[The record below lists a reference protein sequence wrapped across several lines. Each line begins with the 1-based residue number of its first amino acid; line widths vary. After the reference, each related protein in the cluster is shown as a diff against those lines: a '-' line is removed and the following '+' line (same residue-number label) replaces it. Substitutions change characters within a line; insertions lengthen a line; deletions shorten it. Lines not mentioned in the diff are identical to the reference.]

1 MTRAQDS
8 LKYTAEH
15 EWVELDGDL
24 ATVGITGYAAEQL
37 GDIVYLDLPSVGDA
51 VTAGVSV
58 GELEST
64 KSVGDLFSPVTGTVE
79 AVNEAL
85 ADRPELVNS
94 DPLGDGWLLKVRTT
108 EVPDLLDLDAYRTL
122 TEQA

>member
-122 TEQA
+122 TEQ

>member
-1 MTRAQDS
+1 MTREQDE
-8 LKYTAEH
+8 LQYTAEH

-24 ATVGITGYAAEQL
+24 ATVGITAYAAEQL
-37 GDIVYLDLPSVGDA
+37 GDIVYLDLPSVGDE
-51 VTAGVSV
+51 VTAGASV

-64 KSVGDLFSPVTGTVE
+64 KSVGDLFSPVSGTVE

-85 ADRPELVNS
+85 AAQPELVNS
-94 DPLGDGWLLKVRTT
+94 DPLGEGWLLKVRTT
-108 EVPDLLDLDAYRTL
+108 EVPDLLDLAAYRTL

>member
-1 MTRAQDS
+1 MTRAEDS
-8 LKYTAEH
+8 LQYTAEH

-24 ATVGITGYAAEQL
+24 ATVGITAYAADQL
-37 GDIVYLDLPSVGDA
+37 GDIVYVQLPEVGDE
-51 VTAGVSV
+51 VTAGASV

-85 ADRPELVNS
+85 ADGPELVNS
-94 DPLGDGWLLKVRTT
+94 DPLGEGWLIRVRATA
-108 EVPDLLDLDAYRTL
+108 VPDLLDLDAYRAL
-122 TEQA
+122 TEQR

>member
-1 MTRAQDS
+1 MTREQND

-15 EWVELDGDL
+15 EWVELDGDV
-24 ATVGITGYAAEQL
+24 ATIGITAYAAEQL
-37 GDIVYLDLPSVGDA
+37 GDIVYLDLPSVGDE
-51 VTAGVSV
+51 VTAGASV

-94 DPLGDGWLLKVRTT
+94 DPLGEGWLLKVRTT

>member
-1 MTRAQDS
+1 MTREQD

-15 EWVELDGDL
+15 EWVDLDGDL
-24 ATVGITGYAAEQL
+24 ATVGITAYAAEQL
-37 GDIVYLDLPSVGDA
+37 GDNVYLALPSVGDE
-51 VTAGVSV
+51 VTAGASV

-79 AVNEAL
+79 AVNDAL
-85 ADRPELVNS
+85 TAQPELVNS
-94 DPLGDGWLLKVRTT
+94 DPLGEGWLMKVRAT

>member
-1 MTRAQDS
+1 MTREQD

-15 EWVELDGDL
+15 EWVELDGDV
-24 ATVGITGYAAEQL
+24 ATVGITAYAAEQL
-37 GDIVYLDLPSVGDA
+37 GDIVYLDLPSVGDE
-51 VTAGVSV
+51 VTAGASV

-64 KSVGDLFSPVTGTVE
+64 KSVGDLFSPVTGTVD

-85 ADRPELVNS
+85 ADKPELVNT
-94 DPLGDGWLLKVRTT
+94 DPLGEGWLLKVRTT

>member
-1 MTRAQDS
+1 MTREQDS

-15 EWVELDGDL
+15 EWVELDGDV

-37 GDIVYLDLPSVGDA
+37 GDIVYIDLPSVGDA
-51 VTAGVSV
+51 VTAGASV

-85 ADRPELVNS
+85 ADHPELVNS
-94 DPLGDGWLLKVRTT
+94 DPLGDGWLLKVRATD
-108 EVPDLLDLDAYRTL
+108 VPDLLDLDAYRTL
-122 TEQA
+122 TEQS

>member
-1 MTRAQDS
+1 MTREQD

-15 EWVELDGDL
+15 EWVALDGDL
-24 ATVGITGYAAEQL
+24 ATVGITAYAAEQL
-37 GDIVYLDLPSVGDA
+37 GDIVYLQLPEVGDE
-51 VTAGVSV
+51 VTAGASV

-94 DPLGDGWLLKVRTT
+94 DPLGEGWLLKVRAT
-108 EVPDLLDLDAYRTL
+108 EVPDLLDPDAYRAL
-122 TEQA
+122 TEQR

>member
-1 MTRAQDS
+1 MTREQD
-8 LKYTAEH
+8 LQYTAEH
-15 EWVELDGDL
+15 EWVDLDGDL
-24 ATVGITGYAAEQL
+24 ATVGITAYAAEQL
-37 GDIVYLDLPSVGDA
+37 GDIVYLDLPSVGDE
-51 VTAGVSV
+51 VTAGASV

-85 ADRPELVNS
+85 AAQPELVNS
-94 DPLGDGWLLKVRTT
+94 DPLGDGWLMKVRTT

>member
-1 MTRAQDS
+1 MTREQDS

-15 EWVELDGDL
+15 EWVELDGDV

-37 GDIVYLDLPSVGDA
+37 GDIVYIDLPSVGDA
-51 VTAGVSV
+51 VTAGASV

-85 ADRPELVNS
+85 ADHPELVNS
-94 DPLGDGWLLKVRTT
+94 DPLGDGWLLKVRATD
-108 EVPDLLDLDAYRTL
+108 VPDLLDLDAYRTL
-122 TEQA
+122 AEQS